1 MPWLQVITLSCG
13 RPRAR
18 VVDPVEKL
26 HGPRLPSAPPWVRP
40 LRRIIDTDLDGI
52 DGAFRH
58 LSIGLRGEP
67 GADHWLAGAVCA
79 AGQTTQAHRPPVRGC
94 RAAIHSVDRAFY
106 DALSTRASPQPRW
119 PQTPSDAHWLAR
131 MGRCGMASLL
141 YRTDTVISPIRSS
154 TIPASRGG
162 RASCLGDRRIWFEP
176 SLFVADQM
184 GYKRLCNRPNY
195 PLPLSPPARRK

>member
-1 MPWLQVITLSCG
+1 MRVSSRSFSTAAVIARLGRGEGRAGDSTNLTRSGASAGSIAAWNEGDLISNGAMPWLQVITLSWG

-18 VVDPVEKL
+18 AVDPVEKL

-106 DALSTRASPQPRW
+106 DALSRRASP
-119 PQTPSDAHWLAR
+119 
-131 MGRCGMASLL
+131 
-141 YRTDTVISPIRSS
+141 
-154 TIPASRGG
+154 
-162 RASCLGDRRIWFEP
+162 
-176 SLFVADQM
+176 
-184 GYKRLCNRPNY
+184 
-195 PLPLSPPARRK
+195 